1 MSVCLTGVCCFVCMR
16 DVIALTQLKNF
27 VSFCETFLKSGNIY
41 RKHCVVVVFVVAAAV
56 TIAAA
61 VVVLFLF
68 NNITSLNR
76 ASNKQEEE
84 TKKLFMLNIHRK

>member
-41 RKHCVVVVFVVAAAV
+41 RKHCVVAAAV
-56 TIAAA
+56 TIAAAA